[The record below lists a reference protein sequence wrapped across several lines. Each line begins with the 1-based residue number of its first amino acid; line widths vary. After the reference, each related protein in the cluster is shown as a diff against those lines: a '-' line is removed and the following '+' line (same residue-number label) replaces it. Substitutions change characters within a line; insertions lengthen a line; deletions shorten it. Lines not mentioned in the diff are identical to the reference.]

1 MRPVT
6 DEGDFHHLFSSVSIF
21 SSSRSRR
28 HLFFQTPRIAPR
40 PTRTRP
46 RKAKAPSQTAM
57 FRYKMFPGVKS
68 TGARGIRS
76 CVDCSECS
84 SHF

>member
-21 SSSRSRR
+21 SKSRSRR
-28 HLFFQTPRIAPR
+28 HFFFQTPRIAPR
-40 PTRTRP
+40 PMRTRP
-46 RKAKAPSQTAM
+46 RKALSQTAM

-76 CVDCSECS
+76 CFDCSECS
-84 SHF
+84 SHS